1 MDEGEG
7 SGSVGMYVG
16 LEEEEESAAHS
27 LTLVN
32 ADGRGGMDREVCV
45 ECQCIF
51 MCFGVCGLS
60 GSQIPNGGPGGGTG
74 VKPRGCVVASC
85 RSYKA
90 LFLKYYFGLWHFKGL
105 V

>member
-16 LEEEEESAAHS
+16 LEEEEEEGSTEHS
-27 LTLVN
+27 LTSVN
-32 ADGRGGMDREVCV
+32 ADGRGGMDRGVCV

-51 MCFGVCGLS
+51 MCFGVFGLS

-85 RSYKA
+85 RS
-90 LFLKYYFGLWHFKGL
+90 LKSTLLRYYFCFLAF
-105 V
+105 

>member
-16 LEEEEESAAHS
+16 LEEEEEGSAEHS
-27 LTLVN
+27 LTSVN
-32 ADGRGGMDREVCV
+32 ADGRGGMDRGVCV
-45 ECQCIF
+45 ACQCIF

-60 GSQIPNGGPGGGTG
+60 GSQIPNGGPGGSTG
-74 VKPRGCVVASC
+74 VKPRGCVVAFVF
-85 RSYKA
+85 R
-90 LFLKYYFGLWHFKGL
+90 LFFRYYFDFWHFQRL